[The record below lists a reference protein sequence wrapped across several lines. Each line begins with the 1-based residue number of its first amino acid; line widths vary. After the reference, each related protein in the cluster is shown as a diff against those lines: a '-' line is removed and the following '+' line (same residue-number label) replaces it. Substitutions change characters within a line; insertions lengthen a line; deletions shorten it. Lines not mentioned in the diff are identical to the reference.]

1 METLIK
7 KLEKRP
13 VSIERL
19 SRAVPKNT
27 KCLLYT
33 DLKEPLFPPGI
44 QCLIILLENKS
55 SEIGHFVL
63 VIKRSSGVE
72 YWSSY
77 GHRPQYAIKITG
89 NDDRLLKLMGS
100 NVKINRFKFQ
110 SELDTETCAM
120 HTLSRAVFW
129 EMGNK
134 EYWNLFRFA
143 VRLKTPDD
151 IVSLMTL
158 LVRKEIGEI

>member
-19 SRAVPKNT
+19 STAVPKNT

-33 DLKEPLFPPGI
+33 DLKAPLFPQGI
-44 QCLIILLENKS
+44 QCLIILLESKS

-63 VIKRSSGVE
+63 VIKRTNGVE

-77 GHRPQYAIKITG
+77 GHRPQYAITG
-89 NDDRLLKLMGS
+89 CSPQRGS
-100 NVKINRFKFQ
+100 FSFLR
-110 SELDTETCAM
+110 E
-120 HTLSRAVFW
+120 
-129 EMGNK
+129 G
-134 EYWNLFRFA
+134 WNLLQKVVVHSSVETRHNLPF
-143 VRLKTPDD
+143 
-151 IVSLMTL
+151 SYL
-158 LVRKEIGEI
+158 LS